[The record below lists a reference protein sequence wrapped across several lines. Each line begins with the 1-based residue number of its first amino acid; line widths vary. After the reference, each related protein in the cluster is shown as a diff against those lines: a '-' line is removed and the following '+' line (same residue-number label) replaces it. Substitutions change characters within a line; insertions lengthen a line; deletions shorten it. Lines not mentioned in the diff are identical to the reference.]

1 MSVLRSEP
9 PGDTRFPHLF
19 APFCIRS
26 VELRNRM
33 VFQPHFTALGTP
45 DGFPSDD
52 LAAYH
57 AERALGGVALI
68 VTESQA
74 IHPSG
79 KMSCRFINAWDPAV
93 IPGLRKVTD
102 GVHAHGARIFSQLT
116 HGGHTSL
123 ERPPHIMWAPT
134 QMPEPSTH
142 FTTKAMD
149 ADDICAVI
157 AGFATSA
164 RNAIDAGYDGIE
176 IKIAHDGLLRSFA
189 SPYFNRR
196 ADAYGGSFEN
206 RMRLSYEVLEAIKQ
220 AIGHDTPLG
229 VRICLD
235 EFTSF
240 GYDLEYGLQMVRA
253 LEATGCVDYFN
264 SDAGSFSSF
273 WMEIPPAAVAAT
285 DFDRLNRA
293 LKRAA
298 RIPVIAFG
306 RITPPQR
313 GEDLLRAGDA
323 DMIGWA
329 RQLIADPQTPNK
341 LKAGRPDLVRSCI
354 ACNDACTYQTSQEKG
369 IRCVHNPSAGR
380 ERHFNERTLAPAS
393 RPRKVA
399 VVGGGPAGMKVAEI
413 AARRG
418 HKVALL
424 ERSRELGGQVNL
436 AALQP
441 EHAIVG
447 EVTAHLE
454 AQLAEFGVEV
464 RRGVT
469 ATAEM
474 LRAFGA
480 DAIVI
485 ATGSE
490 PNLPKANS
498 GAGVRAAAL
507 GLHVEPDIPG
517 LDLPCV
523 VSCDDVLS
531 GGVQPRGKVVVID
544 GNGHWEAAGTAEFL
558 ADLGC
563 EVELI
568 ASHGLVGEDLDGGAR
583 TLFYRRAAIKGM
595 RLRTGFVLVE
605 VAERRVK
612 VASLFSPGNDAGW
625 GEYVLIPSEDEWIED
640 VDWVVPVI
648 GRRSRQDLFLELK
661 STPGFEGVEFFSVG
675 DCVAPRLIQSVIME
689 AFDLARAL

>member
-1 MSVLRSEP
+1 MMPAAP
-9 PGDTRFPHLF
+9 PPSDSRFPHLF
-19 APFCIRS
+19 ASFRIRS

-33 VFQPHFTALGTP
+33 VFQPHFTALGTSE
-45 DGFPSDD
+45 GLPSDD

-74 IHPSG
+74 IHPTG
-79 KMSCRFINAWDPAV
+79 KMSRRFINAWDSAV
-93 IPGLRKVTD
+93 IPGLRKVTEA
-102 GVHAHGARIFSQLT
+102 VHAHGAKIFSQLT

-134 QMPEPSTH
+134 QMPEPSSH

-149 ADDICAVI
+149 ANDIRAVI
-157 AGFATSA
+157 SGFAASA
-164 RNAIDAGYDGIE
+164 RNAIEAGYDGIE

-196 ADAYGGSFEN
+196 TDGYGGSFEN
-206 RMRLSYEVLEAIKQ
+206 RMRLSYEVLEAIKR
-220 AIGHDTPLG
+220 AIGDETPLG

-240 GYDLEYGLQMVRA
+240 GYDLDYGLQMTRA
-253 LEATGCVDYFN
+253 LEASGFVDYFN

-273 WMEIPPAAVAAT
+273 WMEIPPAAVTAS

-293 LKRAA
+293 LKRAT
-298 RIPVIAFG
+298 RLPVIAFG

-313 GEDLLRAGDA
+313 GEDLLRMGDA

-354 ACNDACTYQTSQEKG
+354 ACNDACTYQTAQEKG

-380 ERHFNERTLAPAS
+380 ERQYNERTLVPAS
-393 RPRKVA
+393 QARRVA
-399 VVGGGPAGMKVAEI
+399 VVGGGPAGLKVAEI

-418 HKVALL
+418 HKVTLL
-424 ERSRELGGQVNL
+424 ERSQELGGQVNL
-436 AALQP
+436 AARQP

-454 AQLAEFGVEV
+454 TQLGELGVEV
-464 RRGVT
+464 RRGFH
-469 ATAEM
+469 ATPET
-474 LRAFGA
+474 LRALAA
-480 DAIVI
+480 DAIVV

-490 PNLPKANS
+490 PNLPKVGS
-498 GAGVRAAAL
+498 DDSKRSRAL
-507 GLHVEPDIPG
+507 GLHALPDIAG
-517 LDLPCV
+517 LELPFV

-531 GGVQPRGKVVVID
+531 GAVQPRGKVVVVD

-583 TLFYRRAAIKGM
+583 ALFHRRAAIKKM
-595 RLRTGFVLVE
+595 RLRTGCVLLE
-605 VAERRVK
+605 IGERRVK
-612 VASLFSPGNDAGW
+612 FGAAFSSGNDAGW
-625 GEYVLIPSEDEWIED
+625 GKYVLIPSDEEWIEE
-640 VDWVVPVI
+640 VDWVVPII
-648 GRRSRQDLFLELK
+648 GRRSRADLFLELESSPDFK
-661 STPGFEGVEFFSVG
+661 DVEILRVG

>member
-1 MSVLRSEP
+1 
-9 PGDTRFPHLF
+9 
-19 APFCIRS
+19 
-26 VELRNRM
+26 
-33 VFQPHFTALGTP
+33 
-45 DGFPSDD
+45 
-52 LAAYH
+52 
-57 AERALGGVALI
+57 
-68 VTESQA
+68 
-74 IHPSG
+74 
-79 KMSCRFINAWDPAV
+79 MSCRFINAWDPAV

-196 ADAYGGSFEN
+196 TDAYGGSFEN

-329 RQLIADPQTPNK
+329 RQLIADPADAKQ
-341 LKAGRPDLVRSCI
+341 AEGRPP
-354 ACNDACTYQTSQEKG
+354 G
-369 IRCVHNPSAGR
+369 
-380 ERHFNERTLAPAS
+380 S
-393 RPRKVA
+393 RPILYRLQRRLHLPDLAGEGHSLRPQSKRWTRAPFQRADAGSRVA
-399 VVGGGPAGMKVAEI
+399 AAKGGG
-413 AARRG
+413 RRRRPGG
-418 HKVALL
+418 H
-424 ERSRELGGQVNL
+424 EG
-436 AALQP
+436 
-441 EHAIVG
+441 
-447 EVTAHLE
+447 
-454 AQLAEFGVEV
+454 
-464 RRGVT
+464 RR
-469 ATAEM
+469 
-474 LRAFGA
+474 
-480 DAIVI
+480 
-485 ATGSE
+485 
-490 PNLPKANS
+490 N
-498 GAGVRAAAL
+498 
-507 GLHVEPDIPG
+507 
-517 LDLPCV
+517 
-523 VSCDDVLS
+523 
-531 GGVQPRGKVVVID
+531 
-544 GNGHWEAAGTAEFL
+544 
-558 ADLGC
+558 
-563 EVELI
+563 
-568 ASHGLVGEDLDGGAR
+568 
-583 TLFYRRAAIKGM
+583 RRAA
-595 RLRTGFVLVE
+595 RTQG
-605 VAERRVK
+605 R
-612 VASLFSPGNDAGW
+612 ASGKKP
-625 GEYVLIPSEDEWIED
+625 
-640 VDWVVPVI
+640 
-648 GRRSRQDLFLELK
+648 
-661 STPGFEGVEFFSVG
+661 
-675 DCVAPRLIQSVIME
+675 
-689 AFDLARAL
+689 